1 MNIAEE
7 YSKGNIP
14 HDNEEILKSFY
25 MTDCRL
31 KDYDNIVCS
40 ISGGSDSDIMLDL
53 LERVNKDI
61 KSKITYV
68 FFDTGL
74 EYVATKEHIK
84 ELEKKYSIEIEIAK
98 AKMPIPI
105 SCKKYGQP
113 FLSKQVSEFI
123 ERLQRYN
130 FQWEDKPF
138 EELYSEYPK
147 CKAAL
152 KWWCNKWGT
161 NSRFNISYN
170 KGLKEFIIANPPKF
184 KISPKCC
191 KGAKKDTIHDYIKNR
206 EYGLSCTGVR
216 RSEGGA
222 RATAYKNCFSEYEDK
237 IDQFRPIFWY
247 KKDTKKLYEE
257 FFNIQ
262 HSKCYTKYGLERTG
276 CCGCPYGKDFEEE
289 LKIMKKHEPKL
300 YNAANYIFKDSYKYT
315 RAYIKFKK
323 NMRRNKN

>member
-1 MNIAEE
+1 MIGLNIADE

-14 HDNEEILKSFY
+14 LNNEEILKSFY
-25 MTDCRL
+25 MTDYRL

-61 KSKITYV
+61 ESKITYV

-74 EYVATKEHIK
+74 EYQATKEHIK
-84 ELEKKYSIEIEIAK
+84 ELEKKYNIEIQIVK
-98 AKMPIPI
+98 AKLPIPI
-105 SCKKYGQP
+105 SCKKFGQP

-123 ERLQRYN
+123 ERLQKYD
-130 FQWEDKPF
+130 FKWEDRPF
-138 EELYSEYPK
+138 EELYNEYSR

-152 KWWCNKWGT
+152 KWWCNEWGT

-170 KGLKEFIIANPPKF
+170 KGLKEFMTANPPQF

-191 KGAKKDTIHDYIKNR
+191 KGAKKDTIHDYIK
-206 EYGLSCTGVR
+206 EGDFKLSCTGVR
-216 RSEGGA
+216 KAEGGA
-222 RATAYKNCFSEYEDK
+222 RATAYKNCFSEYENK

-257 FFNIQ
+257 FFDVQ
-262 HSKCYTKYGLERTG
+262 HSKCYSKYGLKRTG

-300 YNAANYIFKDSYKYT
+300 YNAANYIFKDSYEYT
-315 RAYIKFKK
+315 RAYIEFKK
-323 NMRRNKN
+323 QYKK